1 MSFFLKKNHNL
12 FQTRPWRGLGRST
25 GQVWVCLRSTGQT
38 MGSVYAQRVCLHTTG
53 KTVGSV
59 YAFHVNLGV
68 CTRSTGQSLR
78 VCLRS
83 TGQFFGSVCPL
94 RVNLLGSI
102 YAPEVRLWGP
112 SALYRTISG
121 SDCALQV
128 TVGGLSTLWLSPSF
142 LRAFASVSWLDFY
155 VFCNAGT
162 LYRICRSLA
171 VVCSKALTCLFWRFL
186 VVGFRVGKKNQK
198 WKTCT

>member
-1 MSFFLKKNHNL
+1 
-12 FQTRPWRGLGRST
+12 
-25 GQVWVCLRSTGQT
+25 

-128 TVGGLSTLWLSPSF
+128 TVGVCLRCGYLRLFSVHLQVYLDWTFMSFATPAPCIVSAGLWLSF
-142 LRAFASVSWLDFY
+142 ALRL
-155 VFCNAGT
+155 
-162 LYRICRSLA
+162 
-171 VVCSKALTCLFWRFL
+171 
-186 VVGFRVGKKNQK
+186 
-198 WKTCT
+198 